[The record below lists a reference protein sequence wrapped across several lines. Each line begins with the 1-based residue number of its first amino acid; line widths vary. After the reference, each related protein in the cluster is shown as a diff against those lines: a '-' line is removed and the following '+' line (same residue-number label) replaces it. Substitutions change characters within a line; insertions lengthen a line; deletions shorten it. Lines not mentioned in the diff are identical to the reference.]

1 MKLTKETLKRI
12 IKEELSSVLNEVHT
26 GPDFEHTNI
35 PLKFKDKFLDLVH
48 GGELD
53 QAQVLVDSFEG
64 DPEWIKKYTEF
75 LDDPSSHPAIAM
87 GKEKAPQPVIGSRF
101 PWKSG
106 NLPSFGDVWNQLTG
120 QSPYQMIQKSIE
132 QDERRKFE
140 DIMDGYSRHLQYT
153 EMEELRKWW
162 DEKINASK
170 RELAL
175 MDSGWDHYE
184 VMKSRNKRL
193 FNIRPKPQL

>member
-12 IKEELSSVLNEVHT
+12 IKEELSSVLNEVNT
-26 GPDFEHTNI
+26 GPSFESSNI
-35 PLKFKDKFLDLVH
+35 PLEFKDRFLDLIH
-48 GGELD
+48 GGETE

-64 DPEWIKKYTEF
+64 DPEWVKKYLGDIE
-75 LDDPSSHPAIAM
+75 HPAITT
-87 GKEKAPQPVIGSRF
+87 GRKKAAKPVTGSRF

-106 NLPSFGDVWNQLTG
+106 NLPSFGEAWRQLTG

-132 QDERRKFE
+132 QDERSAYKDYTDAF
-140 DIMDGYSRHLQYT
+140 SRGLDQR
-153 EMEELRKWW
+153 ELREWW

-170 RELAL
+170 RELKM
-175 MDSGWDHYE
+175 MDDGWDHYE

-193 FNIRPKPQL
+193 VSIRPKPQV

>member
-12 IKEELSSVLNEVHT
+12 IKEELSFVLNEVHT
-26 GPDFEHTNI
+26 GSNFEHTNI

-53 QAQVLVDSFEG
+53 QAQVLVDSFGG

-75 LDDPSSHPAIAM
+75 LDDPSTHPAIAM
-87 GKEKAPQPVIGSRF
+87 GKEKASQPVIGSRF

-106 NLPSFGDVWNQLTG
+106 NLPSFGDAWRQLTG

-162 DEKINASK
+162 DEKIDASK
-170 RELAL
+170 RELKM
-175 MDSGWDHYE
+175 MDDGWDHYE
-184 VMKSRNKRL
+184 VMKSRNRRL
-193 FNIRPKPQL
+193 LNIRPKPQL

>member
-12 IKEELSSVLNEVHT
+12 IKEELSSVLNEVNT
-26 GPDFEHTNI
+26 GPSFESSNI
-35 PLKFKDKFLDLVH
+35 PLEFKDNFLDLIH
-48 GGELD
+48 GGELG
-53 QAQVLVDSFEG
+53 QAQVLIDSYGG
-64 DPEWIKKYTEF
+64 DPEWVKKYLGDIE
-75 LDDPSSHPAIAM
+75 HPAITT
-87 GKEKAPQPVIGSRF
+87 GRKKAAKPVTGSRF

-106 NLPSFGDVWNQLTG
+106 NLPSFGDAWRQLTG

-175 MDSGWDHYE
+175 MDAGWDHYE

-193 FNIRPKPQL
+193 FNIRPKPQV

>member
-1 MKLTKETLKRI
+1 MKLTKETLKKI
-12 IKEELSSVLNEVHT
+12 IKEELSFVLNEVHT
-26 GPDFEHTNI
+26 GPNFEHTNI

-53 QAQVLVDSFEG
+53 QAQVLVDSFGG
-64 DPEWIKKYTEF
+64 DPEWVKKYTEF
-75 LDDPSSHPAIAM
+75 LDDPSTHPAIAM
-87 GKEKAPQPVIGSRF
+87 GKEKASQPVIGSRF

-106 NLPSFGDVWNQLTG
+106 NLPSFGDAWRQLTG
-120 QSPYQMIQKSIE
+120 QNPYQMIQKSIK

-162 DEKINASK
+162 DEKIDASK
-170 RELAL
+170 RELKM
-175 MDSGWDHYE
+175 MDDGWDHYE

-193 FNIRPKPQL
+193 LNIRPKPQL

>member
-12 IKEELSSVLNEVHT
+12 IKEELSSVLNEVNT
-26 GPDFEHTNI
+26 GPSFESSNI
-35 PLKFKDKFLDLVH
+35 PLEFKDRFLDLIH
-48 GGELD
+48 GGETE

-64 DPEWIKKYTEF
+64 DPEWVKKYLGDIE
-75 LDDPSSHPAIAM
+75 HPAITT
-87 GKEKAPQPVIGSRF
+87 GRKKAAKPVTGSRF

-106 NLPSFGDVWNQLTG
+106 SLPSFGEAWRQLTG

-132 QDERRKFE
+132 QDERSAYKDYTDAF
-140 DIMDGYSRHLQYT
+140 SRGLDQR
-153 EMEELRKWW
+153 ELREWW

-170 RELAL
+170 RELKM
-175 MDSGWDHYE
+175 MDDGWDHYE

-193 FNIRPKPQL
+193 FNIRPKPQV

>member
-12 IKEELSSVLNEVHT
+12 IKEELSFVLNEVHT
-26 GPDFEHTNI
+26 GSNFEHTNI

-53 QAQVLVDSFEG
+53 QAQVLVDSFGG

-75 LDDPSSHPAIAM
+75 LDDPSTHPAIAM
-87 GKEKAPQPVIGSRF
+87 GKEKASQPVIGSRF

-106 NLPSFGDVWNQLTG
+106 NLPSFGEAWRQLTG
-120 QSPYQMIQKSIE
+120 QNPYQMIQKSIK

-170 RELAL
+170 GELKM
-175 MDSGWDHYE
+175 MDDGWDHYE

-193 FNIRPKPQL
+193 VSIRPKPQV